1 MKDKSTK
8 KKAKANKSKPSKSVV
23 DSSGKISVQVVV
35 KNG

>member
-8 KKAKANKSKPSKSVV
+8 KKAKTNKTKPSKSIV
-23 DSSGKISVQVVV
+23 DSSGKVSVQVVV